1 MFPPEIILLISNAK
15 KVAVLTNMLPGFFKI
30 PFPIISFICH
40 CVGPLKLKSLV
51 FLLKKNYVTE
61 ILSMKC

>member
-15 KVAVLTNMLPGFFKI
+15 KVPVLTNMLPGFFKI
-30 PFPIISFICH
+30 PFPIICH